1 MTMRT
6 SHPLTRTS
14 LRTQSLKSTRGFR
27 HTSMELS
34 LGNLRIERMMES
46 LDLRHNNE
54 RSALSIGERRVAHSL
69 AL

>member
-1 MTMRT
+1 
-6 SHPLTRTS
+6 
-14 LRTQSLKSTRGFR
+14 
-27 HTSMELS
+27 MELS